1 MWYNLLARFAMGQ
14 YANFAY
20 INARLSLNGAEYQA
34 YDINTH
40 EQSLPCIFFFIIYK
54 QSHYFLKN
62 YRKIIIFVL

>member
-40 EQSLPCIFFFIIYK
+40 RRSELCIFVFKI
-54 QSHYFLKN
+54 FL
-62 YRKIIIFVL
+62 F